1 LFLPAQF
8 SRANCKCASSIELT
22 ASFDVRE
29 PGAQVFVVEDDAA
42 MRAAIDSL
50 LRSAGHSVRSF
61 GSAQE
66 FLQRTPS
73 EGPAC
78 LVLDVQLP
86 GISGLE
92 LQRELVQ
99 REPCL
104 PIVFI
109 AGAGDIPMSVR
120 AMKAG
125 AVEFLPKPF
134 RSEALLEAV
143 NEALE
148 TARNRLMVRAEL
160 ASLQERLASLTAR
173 ERQVAALVVAGFP
186 NKVIAAKLA
195 ISEVTVKIH
204 RGQAMQK
211 LQAKSVPAL
220 VRMAVRLGIGPDLE
234 AAL

>member
-1 LFLPAQF
+1 
-8 SRANCKCASSIELT
+8 
-22 ASFDVRE
+22 VRE
-29 PGAQVFVVEDDAA
+29 PLPQVFVVEDDAA

-50 LRSAGHSVRSF
+50 LRSAGHRVRSF
-61 GSAQE
+61 GSASE

-92 LQRELVQ
+92 LQRELAQ

-134 RSEALLEAV
+134 RSEALLDAIG
-143 NEALE
+143 EALE

>member
-1 LFLPAQF
+1 
-8 SRANCKCASSIELT
+8 
-22 ASFDVRE
+22 
-29 PGAQVFVVEDDAA
+29 VFVVEDDAA

-50 LRSAGHSVRSF
+50 LRSAGHRVRSF
-61 GSAQE
+61 GSAPE
-66 FLQRTPS
+66 FLERTPS

-92 LQRELVQ
+92 LQSELAH

-134 RSEALLEAV
+134 RSEVLLDAV
-143 NEALE
+143 SEALE

-160 ASLQERLASLTAR
+160 ASLQQRLASLTAR

-234 AAL
+234 AVL